1 MAGEYGRRSKS
12 RCMTPCLLNSIIYVS
27 SHESVEQLPKEKPSQ
42 DCEGFAL
49 KEIRSRKRGEHKTSP
64 SRCSCSKYRR
74 FEHSE
79 RTWSCAVSQSESSG
93 YSLMHRNSSTPSRP
107 WICST
112 RTGCRRIAY
121 PRILRLPRAEN
132 LVGRRR
138 GGTAPVTANVI
149 GCLCDGFHL

>member
-107 WICST
+107 WIVALVLDAVGLHIPVYF
-112 RTGCRRIAY
+112 GCR
-121 PRILRLPRAEN
+121 EQKN

>member
-1 MAGEYGRRSKS
+1 MRRAARPAQAKA
-12 RCMTPCLLNSIIYVS
+12 R
-27 SHESVEQLPKEKPSQ
+27 KEKPSQ

-79 RTWSCAVSQSESSG
+79 RTWSCAVSRSESSG

-112 RTGCRRIAY
+112 RTGCRRIAC
-121 PRILRLPRAEN
+121 PRILRLPRAEKPCRSS
-132 LVGRRR
+132 LRGHRPSYRQRYRLSLRRVSPLTGRTSCLIKEIRR
-138 GGTAPVTANVI
+138 I
-149 GCLCDGFHL
+149 QRI

>member
-27 SHESVEQLPKEKPSQ
+27 SHVSVEQLPKEKPSQ

-121 PRILRLPRAEN
+121 PRILRLPRAEKPC
-132 LVGRRR
+132 RSSPR
-138 GGTAPVTANVI
+138 GHRPSYRQRYR
-149 GCLCDGFHL
+149 LSL

>member
-1 MAGEYGRRSKS
+1 MVMAGECGRRSES
-12 RCMTPCLLNSIIYVS
+12 RCMTLFLLKPTTTAMNFKLF
-27 SHESVEQLPKEKPSQ
+27 EQSPKEKPSQ

-79 RTWSCAVSQSESSG
+79 RTWSCAVSRSESSG

-121 PRILRLPRAEN
+121 PRILRLPRADKPC
-132 LVGRRR
+132 RSSPR
-138 GGTAPVTANVI
+138 GHRPSYRQRYR
-149 GCLCDGFHL
+149 LSL

>member
-1 MAGEYGRRSKS
+1 MAGECVGRSES
-12 RCMTPCLLNSIIYVS
+12 RCVTPCLLKPTTRAKNLKLF
-27 SHESVEQLPKEKPSQ
+27 EQSPKEKPMQ

-79 RTWSCAVSQSESSG
+79 RTWSCAVSRSESSG

-121 PRILRLPRAEN
+121 PRILRLPRAEKPCRSS
-132 LVGRRR
+132 LR
-138 GGTAPVTANVI
+138 GHRPSYRQRYR
-149 GCLCDGFHL
+149 LSL